1 MTRRR
6 RFRRCPAEF
15 GSPTAGELGPAIAR
29 RLLDRLR
36 TEGMAEGGL
45 TSCRED
51 AARWEPDVIGAT
63 ILLGLGL
70 ASCEEVLDKLE
81 SAAPVVVV
89 EVPQADWI
97 DPVAKALVACFGAA
111 PLANRR
117 WHKDRST
124 LAAGLGVVVVTPD
137 ARGNLPDTKGETLTA
152 QAFREHRPLI
162 GVVTAERARSPSDLL
177 RACEHKVVLGSFDP
191 ESVALLVEH
200 AVGSPSA
207 KRIAEEAAAAI
218 GPGDLRIAIH
228 RARGADGC
236 LDRLSVIL
244 ETRLQRCEIAT
255 GPRLQDLAGYGPA
268 ADWGMAAAADLSAYA
283 RNTLPWAACEPG
295 ILLSGP
301 PGTGKT
307 FFAAALARQAG
318 VPLLSGSLAQWQSA
332 GEAHLGTTLK
342 AMREFFALARRA
354 SPCVALIDELDSFG
368 DRRYF
373 ARHNRD
379 YCTQVVNGLLEC
391 LDGDEARAG
400 ILLVGTTNDRDRIDP
415 AILRSGRFDRSIV
428 IPLPSIGDL
437 AAILRHHLGRELAE
451 ADLEEVARRASG
463 GTGADCAS
471 WVRRARGRARR
482 ADRDLA
488 VSDLLCEID
497 TSHAS
502 PSADEDPRT
511 AVHECGHALVAHVL
525 GFEATAVVLHRPSE
539 GGGTTGFRARERYP
553 TDAGLRDLLAVCL
566 AGRAA
571 EMLVFGSP
579 STGAAADLSEA
590 TAICIHMHCSWG
602 LGRRIAVIAPAS
614 MPEDVSAA
622 IEEDLRRAFGTATSI
637 LTEQRTCLD
646 TLARALVRQRSLEGS
661 EIEALLRDPAS
672 SPAQHREERP
682 SGRLPKAKRAVGA
695 QDACAFH
702 GGEPEDGGI

>member
-1 MTRRR
+1 
-6 RFRRCPAEF
+6 
-15 GSPTAGELGPAIAR
+15 
-29 RLLDRLR
+29 
-36 TEGMAEGGL
+36 MAEGGL

-318 VPLLSGSLAQWQSA
+318 VP
-332 GEAHLGTTLK
+332 
-342 AMREFFALARRA
+342 
-354 SPCVALIDELDSFG
+354 
-368 DRRYF
+368 
-373 ARHNRD
+373 
-379 YCTQVVNGLLEC
+379 
-391 LDGDEARAG
+391 
-400 ILLVGTTNDRDRIDP
+400 
-415 AILRSGRFDRSIV
+415 GR
-428 IPLPSIGDL
+428 
-437 AAILRHHLGRELAE
+437 
-451 ADLEEVARRASG
+451 
-463 GTGADCAS
+463 
-471 WVRRARGRARR
+471 
-482 ADRDLA
+482 
-488 VSDLLCEID
+488 
-497 TSHAS
+497 
-502 PSADEDPRT
+502 
-511 AVHECGHALVAHVL
+511 
-525 GFEATAVVLHRPSE
+525 
-539 GGGTTGFRARERYP
+539 
-553 TDAGLRDLLAVCL
+553 
-566 AGRAA
+566 
-571 EMLVFGSP
+571 
-579 STGAAADLSEA
+579 
-590 TAICIHMHCSWG
+590 
-602 LGRRIAVIAPAS
+602 
-614 MPEDVSAA
+614 
-622 IEEDLRRAFGTATSI
+622 
-637 LTEQRTCLD
+637 
-646 TLARALVRQRSLEGS
+646 VRQ
-661 EIEALLRDPAS
+661 
-672 SPAQHREERP
+672 
-682 SGRLPKAKRAVGA
+682 
-695 QDACAFH
+695 
-702 GGEPEDGGI
+702 